1 MKKIIIS
8 ILVAVVLMIV
18 ISFLIFNN
26 NGIGLSKKNDSYMLY
41 LSNTN
46 FPVLFADGNWTDE
59 LKQFVIKD
67 LNCLYHSSEY
77 IRDYRCNS
85 SEVTINNSILIS
97 TNKISLR
104 GRFCP
109 LGFQN
114 PFDYSFGNII
124 SINADDYLYASTN
137 LMYIYE
143 EKLKTCNID
152 DNFHNKVVNFV
163 SGIKDMSIA
172 ELRNKILVVDEYG
185 KSFNSVESSI
195 VINGCKQVI
204 DWFDQNY
211 KDVSFSALYFREGV
225 DLNQL
230 GSGIKYVPDDSLIL
244 YMQMMMRNSRRG
256 VDRSDIHLIYIG
268 GEFKYF
274 MMVYGE

>member
-185 KSFNSVESSI
+185 KSFDSVESSI
-195 VINGCKQVI
+195 VNK
-204 DWFDQNY
+204 
-211 KDVSFSALYFREGV
+211 
-225 DLNQL
+225 
-230 GSGIKYVPDDSLIL
+230 GICPV
-244 YMQMMMRNSRRG
+244 RG
-256 VDRSDIHLIYIG
+256 I
-268 GEFKYF
+268 
-274 MMVYGE
+274 